1 MDMNDV
7 TDAEVLARSRA
18 RPELLG
24 LIYERH
30 AGAVFRYLARRV
42 GAAAAEDLLG
52 DVFVAVVQARLRV
65 IPHSSGSSLPW
76 LYGIAATVVR
86 VHLRRR
92 PGTSLMDMD
101 SGVDWDAVDDRL
113 DAAAGVARLRTALA
127 ALSASERE
135 VFLLVAWEGLTP
147 VEAAETLGL
156 TPVAARSRLHRARQR
171 AQSALAPAA
180 AAAVTP

>member
-1 MDMNDV
+1 MEISDV

-65 IPHSSGSSLPW
+65 LPHSSGSALPW
-76 LYGIAATVVR
+76 LYGIAANVVR
-86 VHLRRR
+86 SHLRRR
-92 PGTSLMDMD
+92 CATSLLDVD
-101 SGVDWDAVDDRL
+101 AGVDWDAVDDRL
-113 DAAAGVARLRTALA
+113 DAAASGTRLRAALA

-147 VEAAETLGL
+147 AEAAEALGL
-156 TPVAARSRLHRARQR
+156 SPVAARSRLHRARQR
-171 AQSALAPAA
+171 AQSVLAPAP
-180 AAAVTP
+180 AVIP